1 MKLKKLS
8 ALLAAGLL
16 CLTAVTGCSQTPAAP
31 ENEATP
37 TPSSDVTTMRVAT
50 WNIDSKAHPDI
61 KEMSNI
67 IHERGI
73 EIMGFQEIDIL
84 NTRNDYDMAQDFVN
98 DNYPYV
104 HFAKGRDFADGYF
117 GVGTTSTLEFQ
128 EISSV
133 PIESTG
139 SKATKTLER
148 VVVEKEG
155 KQIAFYVTHTSWENN
170 DLRRRQ
176 FTEIIERLAADPV
189 PYKILVADF
198 NADQSLYEYD
208 IFKDNYNIANGK
220 DGVWFDSFNG
230 EDDSMKVMTVDNIIT
245 TKNINITHVE
255 TYHSDMADH
264 DLMWADIELLD
275 EAAPM
280 IEHDRAL
287 GQDVTATSTAEDSHP
302 YNMVDCDDKTVW
314 QSGEG
319 EQEVILTLDRPYMAK
334 KLNIQWG
341 EKAPEAF
348 HVETSLNGT
357 DYTAAADGTKETTE
371 IALNGEV
378 KYVKL
383 TLAAVEGGSQIAT
396 LSLFGEWIT
405 PTADSDANLL
415 VNGDMESEEGWTLTD
430 ATTEGNAKFAL
441 AYEEAEAGNKA
452 AKITK
457 TGEEAGD
464 ASIEQTIEVKS
475 NERYQLSF
483 MHKTDTLHS
492 GNFCYEV
499 NQMDAEGN
507 TISTHLAKLTD
518 NLNMSAEFRKFDYNF
533 ITAANAASVKVA
545 LHVVGEGEGSL
556 WLDQVSV
563 KEVVPTECV
572 YVKADKTT
580 LKVGETAALSADILP
595 KTANDIQ
602 MNWVSL
608 DESLAS
614 VDENGTVT
622 AKAAGKVLV
631 GLLSDSDLL
640 AESYVLI
647 TIE

>member
-8 ALLAAGLL
+8 VLLAAGLL
-16 CLTAVTGCSQTPAAP
+16 CLTAITGCSQTPAAP
-31 ENEATP
+31 EKEATP

-84 NTRNDYDMAQDFVN
+84 NTRNNYDMAQDFVN
-98 DNYPYV
+98 ENYPYV

-117 GVGTTSTLEFQ
+117 GVGTTSSLEFQ

-230 EDDSMKVMTVDNIIT
+230 TDDSMKVMTVDNIIT

-264 DLMWADIELLD
+264 DLMFADIELLN

-287 GQDVTATSTAEDSHP
+287 GQDVAATSTADDSHP
-302 YNMVDCDDKTVW
+302 YNMIDCDEKTVW

-319 EQEVILTLDRPYMAK
+319 EQEVVLTLDRPYNAK
-334 KLNIQWG
+334 KLGIQWG
-341 EKAPEAF
+341 GKAPENF
-348 HVETSLNGT
+348 SVETSVNGT
-357 DYTAAADGTKETTE
+357 DYIAAASGTKDSTE

-383 TLAAVEGGSQIAT
+383 VLDAVEGGSQIAT
-396 LSLFGEWIT
+396 LSFYGDWIT
-405 PTADSDANLL
+405 PTTGKDASLL
-415 VNGDMESEEGWTLTD
+415 VNGDMESEKGWTLTN
-430 ATTEGNAKFAL
+430 ATEEGNAEFVL
-441 AYEEAEAGNKA
+441 AYEEEKTGNKT

-457 TGEEAGD
+457 TGADAGD
-464 ASIEQTIEVKS
+464 ASIEQTVEVLP
-475 NERYQLSF
+475 NERYQFSF

-492 GNFCYEV
+492 GNFCYEI

-518 NLNMSAEFRKFDYNF
+518 NLNMSADFRKFDYNV
-533 ITAANAASVKVA
+533 ITAANAASVKIA

-556 WLDQVSV
+556 WLDDVTF

-572 YVKADKTT
+572 YVKADKTA
-580 LKVGETAALSADILP
+580 LKVGETATLTSGFLP
-595 KTANDIQ
+595 KSANDIH

-608 DESLAS
+608 DESIAT
-614 VDENGTVT
+614 VDQNGKVT
-622 AKAAGKVLV
+622 ANAAGKVLV

-647 TIE
+647 TVE

>member
-1 MKLKKLS
+1 M
-8 ALLAAGLL
+8 
-16 CLTAVTGCSQTPAAP
+16 
-31 ENEATP
+31 
-37 TPSSDVTTMRVAT
+37 
-50 WNIDSKAHPDI
+50 
-61 KEMSNI
+61 
-67 IHERGI
+67 
-73 EIMGFQEIDIL
+73 
-84 NTRNDYDMAQDFVN
+84 
-98 DNYPYV
+98 
-104 HFAKGRDFADGYF
+104 
-117 GVGTTSTLEFQ
+117 
-128 EISSV
+128 
-133 PIESTG
+133 
-139 SKATKTLER
+139 
-148 VVVEKEG
+148 
-155 KQIAFYVTHTSWENN
+155 
-170 DLRRRQ
+170 
-176 FTEIIERLAADPV
+176 AADPV

-415 VNGDMESEEGWTLTD
+415 VNGDMESEEGWTLTA

-464 ASIEQTIEVKS
+464 ASIEQTIEVKP

>member
-117 GVGTTSTLEFQ
+117 GVGTTSSLEFQ

-230 EDDSMKVMTVDNIIT
+230 TDDSMKVMTVDNIIT
-245 TKNINITHVE
+245 TKNINITNVE

-319 EQEVILTLDRPYMAK
+319 EQEVILTLDRPYMAQ

-383 TLAAVEGGSQIAT
+383 TLDAVEGGSQIAT

-452 AKITK
+452 AKIMK

-464 ASIEQTIEVKS
+464 ASIEQTIEVKP

>member
-84 NTRNDYDMAQDFVN
+84 NPRNDYDMAQDFVN

-117 GVGTTSTLEFQ
+117 GVGTTSSLEFQ

-208 IFKDNYNIANGK
+208 IFKDNYNISNGK

-230 EDDSMKVMTVDNIIT
+230 TDDSMKVMTVDNIIT

-319 EQEVILTLDRPYMAK
+319 EQEVILTLDRPYMAQ

-383 TLAAVEGGSQIAT
+383 TLDAVEGGSQIAT

-441 AYEEAEAGNKA
+441 AYEEAEVGNKA

-464 ASIEQTIEVKS
+464 ASIEQTIEVKP

-518 NLNMSAEFRKFDYNF
+518 NLNMSQEFRKFDYNF

>member
-1 MKLKKLS
+1 MKLRKLS
-8 ALLAAGLL
+8 VLLAAGLL
-16 CLTAVTGCSQTPAAP
+16 CITAVTGCSKTPADSDK
-31 ENEATP
+31 EATP
-37 TPSSDVTTMRVAT
+37 TPASDVTTMRVAT

-117 GVGTTSTLEFQ
+117 GVGTTSSLEFQ

-155 KQIAFYVTHTSWENN
+155 KKIAFYVTHTSWENN

-176 FTEIIERLAADPV
+176 FTEIIERMNADPT

-208 IFKDNYNIANGK
+208 IFKDNYNVANGMN
-220 DGVWFDSFNG
+220 GTWFDSFNG
-230 EDDSMKVMTVDNIIT
+230 TDDSMKVMTVDNIIT

-255 TYHSDMADH
+255 TFHSDMADH
-264 DLMWADIELLD
+264 DLMWADIELLN
-275 EAAPM
+275 EPAPM

-287 GQDVTATSTAEDSHP
+287 GQDVTVTSTADGSHP
-302 YNMVDCDDKTVW
+302 YNMIDCDPATFW

-319 EQEVILTLDRPYMAK
+319 EQEVILSLDRPYIAK

-341 EKAPEAF
+341 ENAPESF
-348 HVETSLNGT
+348 RVETSVNGT
-357 DYTAAADGTKETTE
+357 DYTAVSDGTKDTAE
-371 IALNGEV
+371 IALSGEV
-378 KYVKL
+378 KTVKL
-383 TLAAVEGGSQIAT
+383 ILDAVEGGSQIAT
-396 LSLFGEWIT
+396 LSVFGDWIT
-405 PTADSDANLL
+405 PTVGSDANLL
-415 VNGDMESEEGWTLTD
+415 ANGDMENEEGWTLTN
-430 ATTEGNAKFAL
+430 AATEGNAEFAL
-441 AYEEAEAGNKA
+441 AYEEAAAGNKA
-452 AKITK
+452 VKITK
-457 TGEEAGD
+457 TGEDAGD
-464 ASIEQTIEVKS
+464 ASVEQTVNIQP

-492 GNFCYEV
+492 GNFCYEI

-518 NLNMSAEFRKFDYNF
+518 NLNMSQEFRKFDYNF

-556 WLDQVSV
+556 WLDDVQI
-563 KEVVPTECV
+563 KEVVPTESV
-572 YVKADKTT
+572 FVKADKTA
-580 LKVGETAALSADILP
+580 LKVGETASLTAEILP
-595 KTANDIQ
+595 KTASDIE
-602 MNWVSL
+602 MTWVSL
-608 DESLAS
+608 DESIAS

-640 AESYVLI
+640 AESYILI
-647 TIE
+647 TVE

>member
-1 MKLKKLS
+1 
-8 ALLAAGLL
+8 
-16 CLTAVTGCSQTPAAP
+16 
-31 ENEATP
+31 
-37 TPSSDVTTMRVAT
+37 
-50 WNIDSKAHPDI
+50 
-61 KEMSNI
+61 
-67 IHERGI
+67 
-73 EIMGFQEIDIL
+73 
-84 NTRNDYDMAQDFVN
+84 
-98 DNYPYV
+98 
-104 HFAKGRDFADGYF
+104 
-117 GVGTTSTLEFQ
+117 
-128 EISSV
+128 
-133 PIESTG
+133 
-139 SKATKTLER
+139 
-148 VVVEKEG
+148 
-155 KQIAFYVTHTSWENN
+155 
-170 DLRRRQ
+170 
-176 FTEIIERLAADPV
+176 
-189 PYKILVADF
+189 
-198 NADQSLYEYD
+198 
-208 IFKDNYNIANGK
+208 
-220 DGVWFDSFNG
+220 
-230 EDDSMKVMTVDNIIT
+230 
-245 TKNINITHVE
+245 
-255 TYHSDMADH
+255 
-264 DLMWADIELLD
+264 
-275 EAAPM
+275 
-280 IEHDRAL
+280 
-287 GQDVTATSTAEDSHP
+287 
-302 YNMVDCDDKTVW
+302 
-314 QSGEG
+314 
-319 EQEVILTLDRPYMAK
+319 
-334 KLNIQWG
+334 
-341 EKAPEAF
+341 
-348 HVETSLNGT
+348 
-357 DYTAAADGTKETTE
+357 
-371 IALNGEV
+371 
-378 KYVKL
+378 
-383 TLAAVEGGSQIAT
+383 
-396 LSLFGEWIT
+396 
-405 PTADSDANLL
+405 
-415 VNGDMESEEGWTLTD
+415 MESEEGWTLTD

-464 ASIEQTIEVKS
+464 ASIEQTIEVKP

>member
-117 GVGTTSTLEFQ
+117 GVGTTSSLEFQ

-208 IFKDNYNIANGK
+208 IFKDNYNISNGK

-230 EDDSMKVMTVDNIIT
+230 TDDSMKVMTVDNIIT

-383 TLAAVEGGSQIAT
+383 TLDAVEGGSQIAT

-452 AKITK
+452 TKITK

-464 ASIEQTIEVKS
+464 ASIEQTIEVKP